1 MRKALRKA
9 VPDRSPLRKSY
20 HKIMAMV
27 AAVTRGF
34 PANQL
39 RVIAVTG
46 TSGKSTTCELIHY
59 LLQQSGIPT
68 GMIATTQIR
77 IGDQVIPNP
86 TLRTTL
92 RPSLTQ
98 KYLKQMVKNGI
109 RYVVI
114 EVSSH
119 ALDQNRLWGI
129 NIDTAVITNI
139 FDNEHLDYHGTLDD
153 YIKTKASLF
162 KSINTFTRKTNVP
175 KMAILNRDDAHFA
188 EFNQHPADKKW
199 TFARKGPGD
208 IRAENIVYQ
217 EGKIEFTLR
226 LPNEKIQ
233 LEAPL
238 MGVHNLENVLTAI
251 TVAISHGVDPK
262 TVQSIL
268 KEFPGAPGRL
278 EYIDL
283 GQEFSVV
290 VDFTYKPSAL
300 QSVLGMLKKLIKGKL
315 IVVWGPAGGRSQENL
330 QESTSIIHQHTDQ
343 FILTTDDPGDTN
355 PKLLAQICR
364 QALPRREG
372 EGFFEIEDRYE
383 AIRYAVLTA
392 QPGDLVLIAGRGSE
406 SIQKIGTKEIHF
418 DDREIAREIL
428 GHVIT
433 KATPKQE

>member
-1 MRKALRKA
+1 
-9 VPDRSPLRKSY
+9 
-20 HKIMAMV
+20 MAMI
-27 AAVTRGF
+27 AALWQGF

-77 IGDQVIPNP
+77 IGDRVIPNP

-92 RPSLTQ
+92 KPSLTQ
-98 KYLKQMVKNGI
+98 KYLRQMVKNGI

-139 FDNEHLDYHGTLDD
+139 FDNEHLDYHGTFED
-153 YIKTKASLF
+153 YVKTKASLF
-162 KSINTFTRKTNVP
+162 KKINTFQRKTNVP
-175 KMAILNRDDAHFA
+175 KMAIMNRDDAQFEA
-188 EFNQHPADKKW
+188 FNQHPVDKKW
-199 TFARKGPGD
+199 TFARKGAGD
-208 IRAENIVYQ
+208 IRAENIQYL
-217 EGKIEFTLR
+217 EGKIKFTLR
-226 LPNEKIQ
+226 LPNNEVP

-251 TVAISHGVDPK
+251 TVAISHGVDPN
-262 TVQSIL
+262 TIQTIL
-268 KEFPGAPGRL
+268 KDFPGAPGRL
-278 EYIDL
+278 EYIDM
-283 GQEFSVV
+283 GQPYSVV

-300 QSVLGMLKKLIKGKL
+300 ESVLGMLKKIIKGRL
-315 IVVWGPAGGRSQENL
+315 IVIWGPAGGRSQENI
-330 QESTSIIHQHTDQ
+330 QASTRIINQHADE
-343 FILTTDDPGDTN
+343 FILTTDDPGDSN
-355 PKLLAQICR
+355 PKLLAQLCR
-364 QALPRREG
+364 QVLGRREG

-383 AIRYAVLTA
+383 AIRYGVMTA
-392 QPGDLVLIAGRGSE
+392 QPGDMVLIAGRGSE
-406 SIQKIGTKEIHF
+406 SIQKIGKKEIHF

-428 GHVIT
+428 AAVIQST
-433 KATPKQE
+433 QKTTE